1 MGCISTGVID
11 NDAVT
16 LSISPNPTPGMLYV
30 SSPEGITQVTIFNLL
45 GKIIADKQVDL
56 SNALQ
61 LNLSNQASGVYVVR
75 LLTEN
80 GKVIIRRV
88 IKQ

>member
-1 MGCISTGVID
+1 MKI
-11 NDAVT
+11 
-16 LSISPNPTPGMLYV
+16 
-30 SSPEGITQVTIFNLL
+30 E

-80 GKVIIRRV
+80 GHVIIRRV